1 MRTCAMAPLLVLI
14 AWLVTACQGGGEP
27 APTPKPT
34 STATLTPTPRP
45 PEITTPL
52 GALFVT
58 GAEEVDEYPPGCER
72 FEPNCGTANAGY
84 KLLVVHLEPVDKI
97 EAPPIDPSD
106 ELSGLGEW
114 VHLFCENGY
123 VVARD
128 GSKVESATTS
138 AHWGAPPD
146 SRVTEVDLVF
156 APPVEAADFALYCA
170 GNAPVFL
177 PRTSAAGTPT
187 PSPTRA
193 GP

>member
-1 MRTCAMAPLLVLI
+1 MRTCAMAPLLLLV

-27 APTPKPT
+27 APTPTPT

-97 EAPPIDPSD
+97 EAPLTTEPS
-106 ELSGLGEW
+106 GAGEW
-114 VHLFCENGY
+114 LILLCENAY

-128 GSKVESATTS
+128 GSTVQRAMTS
-138 AHWGAPPD
+138 ASYGPPPH
-146 SRVTEVDLVF
+146 SQVTEVDLVF
-156 APPVEAADFALYCA
+156 TPPMEAADFALYCA

-177 PRTSAAGTPT
+177 PSTSAAGTPT

>member
-1 MRTCAMAPLLVLI
+1 MRTCAMAPLLLLV

-27 APTPKPT
+27 APTPTPT
-34 STATLTPTPRP
+34 STPTLTPTPRP

-58 GAEEVDEYPPGCER
+58 GAEEVDEYPPGCWPLD
-72 FEPNCGTANAGY
+72 PNCGSANPGY

-97 EAPPIDPSD
+97 EGPLTTEPS
-106 ELSGLGEW
+106 GVAEW
-114 VHLFCENGY
+114 VLLLCENAY

-128 GSKVESATTS
+128 GSKAERATIF
-138 AHWGAPPD
+138 AHYGPPPD
-146 SRVTEVDLVF
+146 SQVTEVDLVF